1 MFPNIS
7 HDDAFVYLSFFIF
20 QFLDY
25 IEWLAY
31 LVYVVTVTV
40 NIFSG
45 GHDTNI
51 SIGILENHESMKI
64 ALLMVVIISCLEN
77 FSWKFCQLKSL

>member
-1 MFPNIS
+1 MTMLLFI
-7 HDDAFVYLSFFIF
+7 YLFSFSSFWTF
-20 QFLDY
+20 Y

-51 SIGILENHESMKI
+51 STGIHESMKI

>member
-1 MFPNIS
+1 MTMLLFI
-7 HDDAFVYLSFFIF
+7 YLLSFSSFWTS
-20 QFLDY
+20 Y

-40 NIFSG
+40 NTFSE
-45 GHDTNI
+45 GHDTNM
-51 SIGILENHESMKI
+51 STGILENHEFMKM
-64 ALLMVVIISCLEN
+64 ALLMVVIISCLES

>member
-1 MFPNIS
+1 MSRMTMLLFI
-7 HDDAFVYLSFFIF
+7 YLFSFSSFWTF
-20 QFLDY
+20 Y